1 MKTSNMLKGLV
12 LGLALLLTT
21 GAFAANKGSLQVS
34 DNVNVS
40 GKQLAPGDYKLSW
53 EGTGQNVELKI
64 MKGKD
69 VIATVPAH
77 IVDLNAPAYYSS
89 AVVNNNADGSKSLSE
104 IRFAGKKFA
113 LALNGE
119 TAKTEASNTN

>member
-1 MKTSNMLKGLV
+1 MKTSSMLKGLV

-34 DNVNVS
+34 DKVMVS
-40 GKQLAPGDYKLSW
+40 GKQLTPGDYKVSW

-69 VIATVPAH
+69 IVATVPAH
-77 IVDLNAPAYYSS
+77 LVDLNAPSYYSS
-89 AVVNNNADGSKSLSE
+89 AVVNNNSDGSKSLSE

-119 TAKTEASNTN
+119 TAKAESSSTN